1 MSQKKHL
8 VIRQA
13 FGMGKNV
20 EIDFT
25 RDELLKICDPIIDRA
40 LAPIDTALEK
50 AKLEK
55 EDIDLI
61 IMAGGSSQLPGVSEK
76 LFQKLGKKPKIMP
89 RNLMLAVSSG
99 ATLQQREIMSFPM
112 DKKPVKRVGTS
123 LGILVQDG
131 GHRSIKLLLNHNEK
145 LPATKRYTLP
155 IDEDQREASLQL
167 VTMKGNQ
174 NATER
179 FLNTRVLK
187 LEDDTAEI
195 TAEITMT
202 ENRVIQLKAWDPKHA
217 ERQVIIQA
225 NQNAMTEAQIKAR
238 RKLLGIS
245 EKNVI
250 GSKKQPCIGIDLGTT
265 TTELTFSERALGSPI
280 KYLENPEA
288 PARYAPYSFPSV
300 VYFKEGEEKPEV
312 ANETA
317 VNALTDASVSNRVFS
332 NFKTENPRSFCKRI
346 DNKDITIRDLSAL
359 MLAKVWETAQDHFSD
374 LNLERAVVT
383 VPAKFDS
390 DRCQEIIEAAQMAG
404 IKDVTLIDEPT
415 AAFEY
420 YRSQNDI
427 DINKI
432 QTVLVFDFGGGTT
445 DVAILDLTDNS
456 NAEDNHYKECL
467 YNVVGID
474 GDPECGGKNV
484 DTAIY
489 DYLLK
494 QIEAKYQKPLTAL
507 YQRQLRKM
515 IEDVKV
521 QLSADDEDDE

>member
-1 MSQKKHL
+1 MSQKEHL
-8 VIRQA
+8 TIRWA
-13 FGMGKNV
+13 FGTGQNA

-25 RDELLKICDPIIDRA
+25 RDELLKICDPIIDKA
-40 LAPIDTALEK
+40 IKPIDSALDK
-50 AKLEK
+50 ANLEK
-55 EDIDLI
+55 EDIDLV

-76 LFQKLGKKPKIMP
+76 LFQKLGKRPKIIP

-99 ATLQQREIMSFPM
+99 ATLQQREIMSLPM

-131 GHRSIKLLLNHNEK
+131 GHRSIKLLLNHNE
-145 LPATKRYTLP
+145 LPATKKYILP

-174 NATER
+174 NVAER
-179 FLNTRVLK
+179 HLNKRVLK
-187 LEDDTAEI
+187 LDHDTTEIIAEI
-195 TAEITMT
+195 TVT
-202 ENRVIQLKAWDPKHA
+202 ENRVIQLKAWDPKHT
-217 ERQVIIQA
+217 EQQVIIQA
-225 NQNAMTEAQIKAR
+225 DQNSLTEAQMENR

-245 EKNVI
+245 EKTST
-250 GSKKQPCIGIDLGTT
+250 GSKGQPCIGIDLGTT
-265 TTELTFSERALGSPI
+265 TTELTFSKRALGSPI
-280 KYLENPEA
+280 EYLENPEA
-288 PARYAPYSFPSV
+288 PASYATYSFPSV

-317 VNALTDASVSNRVFS
+317 VNALTDASALNRVFS
-332 NFKTENPRSFCKRI
+332 NFKTENPRSFHEKV
-346 DNKDITIRDLSAL
+346 DDKDITVRDLSAL
-359 MLAKVWETAQDHFSD
+359 VLAKVWETAQARFSD
-374 LNLERAVVT
+374 FNLERAVVT
-383 VPAKFDS
+383 VPAKFDF
-390 DRCQEIIEAAQMAG
+390 DQCRETIEAAQMAG

-427 DINKI
+427 DVNKI
-432 QTVLVFDFGGGTT
+432 RNVLVFDFGGGTT

-456 NAEDNHYKECL
+456 DAEDNHYKECL
-467 YNVVGID
+467 YNVIGID

-494 QIEAKYQKPLTAL
+494 QIEDKYKKPLTAL
-507 YQRQLRKM
+507 YQRQLRKK
-515 IEDVKV
+515 IEEVKV
-521 QLSADDEDDE
+521 HLSEDDEDDE